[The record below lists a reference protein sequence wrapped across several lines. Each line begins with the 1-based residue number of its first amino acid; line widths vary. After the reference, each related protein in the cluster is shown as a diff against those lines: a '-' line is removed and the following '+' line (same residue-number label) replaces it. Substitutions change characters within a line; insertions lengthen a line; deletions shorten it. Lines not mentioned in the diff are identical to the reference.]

1 MGSYEPALK
10 KSRLA
15 YSDTGAPGT
24 VNLAAM
30 SNGNHGVAL
39 GLHATTAAAALDL
52 QAMSMQINGDQEC
65 RRYNSPE
72 GCPYG
77 SSCRFKHGPTDD
89 RDLGQPASALG
100 SKTKPCTKFFSTS
113 GCPYGEGCHFLHY
126 VPGGIAALPGLMMPM
141 TASAAGTGTCLY
153 SATSGGGGW
162 GPGLNN
168 LGTEINTGGGPPG
181 SLYAC
186 STAAA
191 AADLA
196 TTSVGSFKTRLCN
209 RFSMPDGCRFGER
222 CHFAHGESDLRPSNG
237 ISSLHSNGFEY
248 MASAEG
254 YANGAGTLMMTTPVP
269 SALYYGE
276 PTPPGVTA
284 TTNFCPTSNTKMGI
298 EAVFAGAIIGKAG
311 ANVKQISRLTGAKL
325 SIREHETDV
334 NMRNVEMEGTYEQ
347 IEHATEMVRQFLQQ
361 RAEVTVPQ
369 RAAVALSSHNFK
381 TKLCENYNQGTC
393 TFADHCHFAHGIHE
407 LRSTNRLR

>member
-30 SNGNHGVAL
+30 SNGSHGVAL

-77 SSCRFKHGPTDD
+77 SSCRFKHGPT
-89 RDLGQPASALG
+89 
-100 SKTKPCTKFFSTS
+100 
-113 GCPYGEGCHFLHY
+113 
-126 VPGGIAALPGLMMPM
+126 GGIAALPGLMMPM

-153 SATSGGGGW
+153 SATSGGGGGGW

-168 LGTEINTGGGPPG
+168 LGTEISTGGGPPG

-191 AADLA
+191 AADPA

-269 SALYYGE
+269 STLYYEE

-284 TTNFCPTSNTKMGI
+284 TTNFCATSNTKMGI

-369 RAAVALSSHNFK
+369 RAAVTLSSHNFK
-381 TKLCENYNQGTC
+381 TKLCENYTQGTC